1 MSKSLG
7 VKMRYFILALIVHG
21 LLFLKLSINRVEKIN
36 PPIKHSVAI
45 EFHQIKASS
54 PPLASAT
61 EIVTPIVEQPK
72 QQEVVK
78 EKPMEKKVLEKKE
91 PIKKEK
97 PQPKKSVKK
106 KKVIN
111 KEVEKKEIE
120 STPVPETSSVPTEKT
135 SGSSIPS
142 GDKILQN
149 NGDGTYTALSNNGIR
164 YKIIKE
170 IAPDYPK
177 QAETIKYKKRVVVK
191 AKFLVDEKGE
201 VQNITIVQSHKK
213 LGFDDAVISALKK
226 WRFSPIHY
234 NNEIIKVYFQK
245 EFVFENKK

>member
-1 MSKSLG
+1 
-7 VKMRYFILALIVHG
+7 MRYFILALIVHG
-21 LLFLKLSINRVEKIN
+21 LLFLKLSINRVGKTN
-36 PPIKHSVAI
+36 PPIKQSVAI
-45 EFHQIKASS
+45 EFHQIKASPTPVS
-54 PPLASAT
+54 T
-61 EIVTPIVEQPK
+61 EIVAPIVEQPK

-78 EKPMEKKVLEKKE
+78 EKPVEKKVVEKKE
-91 PIKKEK
+91 PIKKESL
-97 PQPKKSVKK
+97 QPKKSVKK
-106 KKVIN
+106 KIAK
-111 KEVEKKEIE
+111 KEVVKQEIE
-120 STPVPETSSVPTEKT
+120 STPVFETSSAPNEKT

-149 NGDGTYTALSNNGIR
+149 NGDGTYTALSNNGIK

-170 IAPDYPK
+170 IAPEYPK
-177 QAETIKYKKRVVVK
+177 QAETIRYRKKVVVK

-226 WRFSPIHY
+226 WKFSPIHY

-245 EFVFENKK
+245 EFVFESKK

>member
-1 MSKSLG
+1 
-7 VKMRYFILALIVHG
+7 MRYFILALIVHG
-21 LLFLKLSINRVEKIN
+21 LLFLKLSINRVGKTN

-45 EFHQIKASS
+45 EFHQIKASPTPVS
-54 PPLASAT
+54 T
-61 EIVTPIVEQPK
+61 EIVAPIVEQPPK
-72 QQEVVK
+72 QEVIK
-78 EKPMEKKVLEKKE
+78 EKPVEKKVVEKKE
-91 PIKKEK
+91 PVKKESL
-97 PQPKKSVKK
+97 QPKKSVKK
-106 KKVIN
+106 KATK
-111 KEVEKKEIE
+111 KEVVKQEIE
-120 STPVPETSSVPTEKT
+120 STPVSETSSVPTEQT
-135 SGSSIPS
+135 SGSNIPS

-149 NGDGTYTALSNNGIR
+149 NGDGTYTVLSNNGIK

-177 QAETIKYKKRVVVK
+177 QAETIRYRKKVVVK

-226 WRFSPIHY
+226 WKFSPIHY

-245 EFVFENKK
+245 EFVFESKN

>member
-1 MSKSLG
+1 
-7 VKMRYFILALIVHG
+7 MRYFILALIVHG
-21 LLFLKLSINRVEKIN
+21 LLFLKLSINRVGKTN

-45 EFHQIKASS
+45 EFHQIKASPTPVS
-54 PPLASAT
+54 T
-61 EIVTPIVEQPK
+61 EIVAPIVEQPPK
-72 QQEVVK
+72 QEVVK
-78 EKPMEKKVLEKKE
+78 EKPVEKKVVEKKE
-91 PIKKEK
+91 PIKKESL
-97 PQPKKSVKK
+97 QPKKTVKK
-106 KKVIN
+106 KAAK
-111 KEVEKKEIE
+111 KEVVKQEIE
-120 STPVPETSSVPTEKT
+120 STPVFETSSAPTKKT
-135 SGSSIPS
+135 SGSSILS

-149 NGDGTYTALSNNGIR
+149 NGDGTYTALSNNGIK

-177 QAETIKYKKRVVVK
+177 QAETIRYRKKVIVK

-226 WRFSPIHY
+226 WKFSPIYY

-245 EFVFENKK
+245 EFVFESKN

>member
-1 MSKSLG
+1 
-7 VKMRYFILALIVHG
+7 MRYFILALIVHG
-21 LLFLKLSINRVEKIN
+21 LLFLKLSINKVGKTN

-45 EFHQIKASS
+45 EFHQIKASPTPVS
-54 PPLASAT
+54 T
-61 EIVTPIVEQPK
+61 EIVAPIVEQPPK
-72 QQEVVK
+72 QEVVK
-78 EKPMEKKVLEKKE
+78 EKPVEKKVVEKKE
-91 PIKKEK
+91 PIKKESL
-97 PQPKKSVKK
+97 QPKKTVKK
-106 KKVIN
+106 KAAK
-111 KEVEKKEIE
+111 KEVVKQEIE
-120 STPVPETSSVPTEKT
+120 STPVFETSSAPTKKT
-135 SGSSIPS
+135 SGSSILS

-149 NGDGTYTALSNNGIR
+149 NGDGTYTALSNNGIK

-177 QAETIKYKKRVVVK
+177 QAETIRYRKKVIVK

-226 WRFSPIHY
+226 WKFSPVHY

-245 EFVFENKK
+245 EFVFESKN

>member
-1 MSKSLG
+1 
-7 VKMRYFILALIVHG
+7 MRYFILALIVHG
-21 LLFLKLSINRVEKIN
+21 LLFLKLSINRVGKTN

-54 PPLASAT
+54 TPVTPPA
-61 EIVTPIVEQPK
+61 EIVAPIVEQPPK
-72 QQEVVK
+72 QEVVK
-78 EKPMEKKVLEKKE
+78 ENPVEKKVVEKKE
-91 PIKKEK
+91 PIKKESL
-97 PQPKKSVKK
+97 QPKKSVKK
-106 KKVIN
+106 KAAK
-111 KEVEKKEIE
+111 KEVVKQEIE
-120 STPVPETSSVPTEKT
+120 PTSVSENSSVPTGT
-135 SGSSIPS
+135 TGGSGIPS

-170 IAPDYPK
+170 VDPIYPK
-177 QAETIKYKKRVVVK
+177 QAETIKYKNRVVVK

-226 WRFSPIHY
+226 WRFAPIHY
-234 NNEIIKVYFQK
+234 NNEIIRVYFQK
-245 EFVFENKK
+245 EFVFESKK

>member
-1 MSKSLG
+1 
-7 VKMRYFILALIVHG
+7 MRYFILALIVHG
-21 LLFLKLSINRVEKIN
+21 LLFLKLSINRVGKTN

-54 PPLASAT
+54 TPVTPPA
-61 EIVTPIVEQPK
+61 EIVAPIVEQPK

-78 EKPMEKKVLEKKE
+78 EKPVEKKVVEKKE
-91 PIKKEK
+91 PIKKESL
-97 PQPKKSVKK
+97 QPKKTVKK
-106 KKVIN
+106 KAAK
-111 KEVEKKEIE
+111 KEVVKQEIE
-120 STPVPETSSVPTEKT
+120 STPVFETSSAPTEKT
-135 SGSSIPS
+135 NASSIPS

-149 NGDGTYTALSNNGIR
+149 NGDGTYTALSNNGIK

-177 QAETIKYKKRVVVK
+177 QAETIRYRKKVVVK

-226 WRFSPIHY
+226 WRFAPIHY
-234 NNEIIKVYFQK
+234 NNEIIRVYFQK
-245 EFVFENKK
+245 EFVFESKK

>member
-1 MSKSLG
+1 
-7 VKMRYFILALIVHG
+7 MRYFILALIVHG
-21 LLFLKLSINRVEKIN
+21 LLFLKLSINRVGKTN

-45 EFHQIKASS
+45 EFHQIKASPTPVS
-54 PPLASAT
+54 T
-61 EIVTPIVEQPK
+61 EIVAPIVEQPPK
-72 QQEVVK
+72 QEVVK
-78 EKPMEKKVLEKKE
+78 EKPVKKKVVEKKE
-91 PIKKEK
+91 PVKKESL
-97 PQPKKSVKK
+97 QPKKSVKK
-106 KKVIN
+106 KAAK
-111 KEVEKKEIE
+111 KEVVKQEIE
-120 STPVPETSSVPTEKT
+120 STPVFETSSAPTEKT
-135 SGSSIPS
+135 NASSIPS

-149 NGDGTYTALSNNGIR
+149 NGDGTYTALSNNGIK

-177 QAETIKYKKRVVVK
+177 QAETIRYRKKVIVK

-226 WRFSPIHY
+226 WKFSPIHY

-245 EFVFENKK
+245 EFVFESKN